1 MPLKA
6 KTNRRENSAKEA
18 ALEEVAKEEMVRL
31 NLNVPTS
38 LRQRLKLQA
47 VKEERDMSEI
57 MTELLEGYLDQTSSN
72 E

>member
-57 MTELLEGYLDQTSSN
+57 MTELLEGYLDRTSSS